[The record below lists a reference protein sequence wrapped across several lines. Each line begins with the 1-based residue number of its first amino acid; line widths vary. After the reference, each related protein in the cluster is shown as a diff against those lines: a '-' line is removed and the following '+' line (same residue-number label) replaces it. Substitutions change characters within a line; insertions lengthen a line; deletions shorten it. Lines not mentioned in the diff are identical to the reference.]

1 MPTDSADTPYLLV
14 DDAVLRRNVDRL
26 ADWAAEHGLQVRPH
40 AKTHKCLEVAHRQL
54 GAGAAGLT
62 VATIGEAEVFAE
74 AGVDDLFIAYPLWLS
89 EAKAQRLRTLAR
101 RSLDEPRRSLLRVGV
116 DSIAGARQLAA
127 GLDGVPVD
135 VLVEVDSGM
144 RRTGVAPEAAGQ
156 VAVAARD
163 AGLTVLGVFTF
174 PGHGYGP
181 GAARQEAAH
190 QEAQALAS
198 AAQSLR
204 DNGIEPVV
212 VSGGSTPTVE
222 FAAAGVLTEI
232 RPGVYPFNDAQQWE
246 LGSCTPDQLALVA
259 MATVVS
265 EQLPTG
271 PNAPT
276 RLVLDA
282 GSKTLGADRPAW
294 TTGFGRL
301 PDVPDARIVSLSEH
315 HAVVEFPPGTEVP
328 ALGETVR
335 VAPNH
340 VCSAVNL
347 ADELIAQTAGG
358 TRVWPIL
365 ARGANR

>member
-1 MPTDSADTPYLLV
+1 MPDTPYLLV
-14 DDAVLRRNVDRL
+14 DDAVLRRNIEQL

-40 AKTHKCLEVAHRQL
+40 AKTHKCLEVARRQL

-62 VATIGEAEVFAE
+62 VATIGEAEAFAE
-74 AGVDDLFIAYPLWLS
+74 AGVEDLFIAYPLWLS
-89 EAKAQRLRTLAR
+89 EAKARRLRALALR
-101 RSLDEPRRSLLRVGV
+101 AHDEPRRSRLRVGV
-116 DSIAGARQLAA
+116 DSAAGARRLAA
-127 GLDGVPVD
+127 GLAGAPVD

-144 RRTGVAPEAAGQ
+144 HRTGAAPEAAGA
-156 VAVAARD
+156 VATAARD
-163 AGLTVLGVFTF
+163 AGLRAIGVFTF

-181 GAARQEAAH
+181 GAARREAALQEAR
-190 QEAQALAS
+190 ALTT

-204 DNGIEPVV
+204 DNGIEPTV

-246 LGSCTPDQLALVA
+246 LGSCTPDRLALVA
-259 MATVVS
+259 MASVVS
-265 EQLPTG
+265 EQRPAG
-271 PNAPT
+271 PDAPV

-282 GSKTLGADRPAW
+282 GSKVLGADRPAW
-294 TTGFGRL
+294 ASGFGRL
-301 PDVPDARIVSLSEH
+301 PEHPDARIVSLSEH
-315 HAVVEFPPGTEVP
+315 HAVVEFPSGTGAP

-347 ADELIAQTAGG
+347 ADELIARTAHGI
-358 TRVWPIL
+358 RVWPIL